1 MTDKIRALA
10 AGIAQRKSAGVEP
23 FVLLVGAGASVSS
36 GCSPTARLADDVLQS
51 YERTRFDEWQA
62 SVAAAASLSPEF
74 GELKAREVARLKLEA
89 FYGRWARLDPDT
101 KFSILNR
108 HLLQG
113 AAPSAGYA
121 DLARLIADGY
131 FGLALSTNLD
141 NLLERALNDAG
152 WREPEHFVVSVNGR
166 DKPEDL
172 RYQLE
177 SARPPFKLVKLHG
190 TLASPGS
197 YAFTPD
203 EIFRF
208 EEAIRPE
215 LARYLNRGLLVVGHS
230 FQDRDIDVLFEKE
243 GGEIHFVNPA
253 PPEPGGRI
261 DSVLKVRGYGSVI
274 SGEEARFDD
283 FFRELRAHLEA
294 GRGGGAAAADS
305 APSIEGFLKGI
316 GYEHELKAPR
326 SRFKN
331 LPALYV
337 KPTEYDSI
345 RGKLEREHVVFI
357 IGEPHLGKT
366 YTAFHLLWEYFR
378 EGYEPLHIRHDR
390 LVALLHQHEDD
401 LRKLLAQVFVGDGNV
416 PRVVHFDDPFGETM
430 ERRTERTNVF
440 ARELE
445 TFLRLARDYEHVRVV
460 VTTRLNIFREAVGET
475 RGDARLAELEKSIRV
490 HTSYRSETLL
500 DILHRYTN
508 FYRPRW
514 ASDADIVAALDE
526 RLPSLLPAPHNIEFF
541 VRTSESLTTLE
552 EVLRHVEES
561 KEMVKALADWM
572 GHLPPPEQVFLLLVE
587 IAASAATLFPGTPA
601 ASIDVEAAY
610 METLAYLFKRKHLP
624 GIPTGPFESARAKF
638 DQILVERRDD
648 DTAPARLDFVH
659 PSYHEAF
666 WHAVRHHNA
675 LTHWWELIQSDV
687 QGIFKDFDN
696 KPDLVQLRMIERYG
710 TVDRDLD
717 RLLLISADTDDADE
731 QIIAFER
738 MLERPEKF
746 AALPEFSR
754 CLSSITSTDKQRVK
768 LRFLQL
774 VGQCFDQLPLAVLE
788 AVPTLLFDD
797 SDRVRG
803 AAEKFVEKNLRGEH
817 NPIRNNE
824 RLRAWEFLLRLF
836 AEEHDLIREDGNLVS
851 FLEEFDE
858 YVDLRRCVRIL
869 MELPLEDFKLFIKAD
884 YHPAIPKMVN
894 IFVSSFPYDRLPEN
908 KLEFLL
914 TCKGFIQ
921 YQALIEMLLLYHVL
935 SVKAVALT
943 DSLVVN
949 TQERWVGGAIAQ
961 ATTRWGRI
969 ASSKRKIKLLAS
981 LVSRVISDG
990 TTEVGGA
997 ALAELA
1003 DRARRN
1009 TLHEEYKDLL
1019 SLLIGDKEMVRQAIA
1034 WIDQK
1039 HETFPDFSRS
1049 EAEAVKAYL
1058 LNPPAELKAKP

>member
-1 MTDKIRALA
+1 MTDQIRALA
-10 AGIAQRKSAGVEP
+10 ASIAQRKSAGVEP
-23 FVLLVGAGASVSS
+23 FVLLIGAGASISS

-51 YERTRFDEWQA
+51 YERTRFEEWEA
-62 SVAAAASLSPEF
+62 SVQAAAALSPDF
-74 GELKAREVARLKLEA
+74 GELKSREVARHKLDA
-89 FYGRWARLDPDT
+89 FYERWARLDHDT

-113 AAPSAGYA
+113 AAPSEGYK
-121 DLARLIADGY
+121 DLAHLVAAGY

-141 NLLERALNDAG
+141 NLLERALGDAG
-152 WREPEHFVVSVNGR
+152 RREPEHFVVSVNGR
-166 DKPEDL
+166 DKPEEV
-172 RYQLE
+172 RQQLE
-177 SARPPFKLVKLHG
+177 SARQPFKLVKLHG

-253 PPEPGGRI
+253 PPEPGSRI

-274 SGEEARFDD
+274 SGDEAKFDD

-294 GRGGGAAAADS
+294 GRGGGAAAAADS
-305 APSIEGFLKGI
+305 APSIEGFLKSI

-337 KPTEYDSI
+337 RPTEYDSI
-345 RGKLEREHVVFI
+345 RRKLEREHVVFI

-366 YTAFHLLWEYFR
+366 YTAFHLLWEYYR

-401 LRKLLAQVFVGDGNV
+401 LKKLLAQVFVGEGNV

-445 TFLRLARDYEHVRVV
+445 TFLKLARDYEHVRVV

-475 RGDARLAELEKSIRV
+475 RGDAKLTELEKSIRV
-490 HTSYRSETLL
+490 HTSYKPETLL

-526 RLPSLLPAPHNIEFF
+526 QLPGLLPAPHNIEFF
-541 VRTSESLTTLE
+541 VRTSESLTTLD

-572 GHLPPPEQVFLLLVE
+572 GYLPPPEQVFLLLVE

-601 ASIDVEAAY
+601 ASMDVEAAY

-624 GIPTGPFESARAKF
+624 GIPTASFEKARAKF

-648 DTAPARLDFVH
+648 DTARLDFVH

-666 WHAVRHHNA
+666 WHAIRRHAA
-675 LTHWWELIQSDV
+675 LAHWWELMQTDV
-687 QGIFKDFDN
+687 ADIFKDFSN

-710 TVDRDLD
+710 TIDRDLD
-717 RLLLISADTDDADE
+717 RLLLISADSDDPEE

-738 MLERPEKF
+738 MLERPDNF
-746 AALPEFSR
+746 ATLPQFSR
-754 CLSSITSTDKQRVK
+754 CLASITSTDNERVK
-768 LRFLQL
+768 LRFLKLVQEQL
-774 VGQCFDQLPLAVLE
+774 DQLPFAVID
-788 AVPTLLFDD
+788 AVPSLLFDKHR
-797 SDRVRG
+797 RVRTV
-803 AAEKFVEKNLRGEH
+803 AEEITWRHLRDEH
-817 NPIRNNE
+817 SSVKNNE
-824 RLRAWEFLLRLF
+824 RLRIWELLSSLLEKLR
-836 AEEHDLIREDGNLVS
+836 DLIKREGSLVS
-851 FLEEFDE
+851 VLE
-858 YVDLRRCVRIL
+858 LLPRIIL
-869 MELPLEDFKLFIKAD
+869 IEDNIEQLIELSLEDFKLFIRAD
-884 YHPAIPKMVN
+884 YHPVISKAVKY
-894 IFVSSFPYDRLPEN
+894 FVSELPYHELSEN
-908 KLEFLL
+908 KQKFLL
-914 TCKGFIQ
+914 SCQGFIQ
-921 YQALIEMLLLYHVL
+921 YE
-935 SVKAVALT
+935 ALT
-943 DSLVVN
+943 MMLRQYDSLSSHGKVLVDSLVSN
-949 TQERWVGGAIAQ
+949 PQERWIGGSIGQ
-961 ATTRWGRI
+961 AAAARQRVKFM
-969 ASSKRKIKLLAS
+969 SS
-981 LVSRVISDG
+981 LVARAAKHSPR
-990 TTEVGGA
+990 EVAGSL
-997 ALAELA
+997 LAELA
-1003 DRARRN
+1003 DNARQEGLPARYKAPLSQLLKDKEAVRYALAWIGN
-1009 TLHEEYKDLL
+1009 KRETSPVFSEQDAEELKAHLL
-1019 SLLIGDKEMVRQAIA
+1019 SLSAASGTE
-1034 WIDQK
+1034 
-1039 HETFPDFSRS
+1039 S
-1049 EAEAVKAYL
+1049 
-1058 LNPPAELKAKP
+1058 